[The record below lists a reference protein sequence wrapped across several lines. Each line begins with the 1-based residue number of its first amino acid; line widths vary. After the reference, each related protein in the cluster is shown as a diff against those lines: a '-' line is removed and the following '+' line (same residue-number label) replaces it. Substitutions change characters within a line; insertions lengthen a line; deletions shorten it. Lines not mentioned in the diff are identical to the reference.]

1 MVKPNF
7 LVIGVQKGGT
17 TSLLR
22 HLNRHKD
29 IFFMQKEMSF
39 FSNDNKYKKGTK
51 EYEEQFN
58 KGLNNHIKWM
68 KSNYKINKNPKFYG
82 EKTPE
87 FIYNKKALKRI
98 HKYNPNIKL
107 IIVLREPISRAY
119 SQWNMYQKK
128 KNHEFHGLKFNE
140 MVNKYTKNINFDF
153 ENVDKFNLIKRGLY
167 IFQLIN
173 VFELFPKKN
182 VLILISEDYQKK
194 PIETIN
200 KICKFIGASQIK
212 SKENINYKNNV
223 HKKSYET
230 KISNTDFTKLYLFYK
245 EYNEALYKIL
255 GHPIKDWEDYYKKFF
270 DNIIK

>member
-68 KSNYKINKNPKFYG
+68 KSNYKINK
-82 EKTPE
+82 
-87 FIYNKKALKRI
+87 
-98 HKYNPNIKL
+98 
-107 IIVLREPISRAY
+107 
-119 SQWNMYQKK
+119 
-128 KNHEFHGLKFNE
+128 
-140 MVNKYTKNINFDF
+140 
-153 ENVDKFNLIKRGLY
+153 
-167 IFQLIN
+167 
-173 VFELFPKKN
+173 
-182 VLILISEDYQKK
+182 K

-200 KICKFIGASQIK
+200 EICKFIGASQIK

-230 KISNTDFTKLYLFYK
+230 KISNSDFTKLYLFYK

-255 GHPIKDWEDYYKKFF
+255 GHPIKDWEDFYKKFF